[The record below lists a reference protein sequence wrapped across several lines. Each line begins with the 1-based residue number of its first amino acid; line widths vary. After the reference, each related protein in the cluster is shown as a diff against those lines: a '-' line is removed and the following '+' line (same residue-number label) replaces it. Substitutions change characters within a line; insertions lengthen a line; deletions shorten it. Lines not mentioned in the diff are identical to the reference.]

1 MFQSTLY
8 FLFFL
13 TLFSSSL
20 IAQNL
25 IVNGDFEQGAGGVAT
40 VPDSW
45 ELVSGTPDHCQSVPI
60 ICTNLPPVVS
70 TNSPQGGKWVRFF
83 YANVQ
88 GGVNNEI
95 FGQQLQTPLVQG
107 QEYRITLYLAHT
119 AINPVIPAT
128 NTTSIRIGFSNGNP
142 VNQVGQFDRQDL
154 ATTAINTWIQ
164 RTYTFV
170 ASGNYDFISIGKVS
184 LELQNACYVDDIVLE
199 TTCGVSLGSNLTLC
213 DGESFT
219 LDATRPDA
227 SYLWQDGSTNPTF
240 SGNAAGTYYVEVVTP
255 ECVSSDTITVTYL
268 PIVNFNINLGNDTT
282 LCEGESLN
290 LAVNVPNANY
300 LWQNN
305 TTNNNFTVTSSGL
318 YYVTATVNQCSVQA
332 DTINV
337 SFISPTSVS
346 LGNDTTLCE
355 GATLV
360 LNVNAPGA
368 TYIWQDGSTSSSYTV
383 NAAGTYS
390 VDVTLGN
397 CSASDEITIAYN
409 PLPVINLGDD
419 LDLCEG
425 DTAILNVSLEGATF
439 EWQDESTDSTYIVTS
454 SGDYNVTVT
463 SSDGCSNVFSINAAY
478 SSPPEIDLGLGEDS
492 LSACKSSPIVLDAF
506 TPDAT
511 YLWQDE
517 STDSE
522 FEPTATGDYYVQV
535 TVGPCVASDTVYVT
549 LIDCEIIIEMPN
561 VFTPNGDA
569 INDVFIPKSYE
580 GIKDARLVIFNRW
593 GRSLFETIKVEEGWD
608 GFSSSEITP
617 EGVYFYIVNYTDI
630 NDKQGALKGTVTLI
644 R

>member
-8 FLFFL
+8 FISFL
-13 TLFSSSL
+13 ALFSSNL
-20 IAQNL
+20 FAQNL
-25 IVNGDFEQGAGGVAT
+25 IVNGDFEQGAGGAAT
-40 VPDSW
+40 VPDFW
-45 ELVSGTPDHCQSVPI
+45 ELVSGTPDHCQSQPI

-70 TNSPQGGKWVRFF
+70 ANSPQGGKWVRFF

-128 NTTSIRIGFSNGNP
+128 NTSSIRIGFSNGNP

-154 ATTAINTWIQ
+154 ATTAIDTWIQ

-170 ASGNYDFISIGKVS
+170 ASGNYDFISIGKVA
-184 LELQNACYVDDIVLE
+184 LESQNACYVDDIVLE

-219 LDATRPDA
+219 LDATRPDG

-268 PIVNFNINLGNDTT
+268 PIVNFNVNLGNDTT

-318 YYVTATVNQCSVQA
+318 YYVTATVNQCSVQS

-337 SFISPTSVS
+337 SFISPTSIN
-346 LGNDTTLCE
+346 LGNDTALCE
-355 GATLV
+355 GEVLV
-360 LNVNAPGA
+360 LSVDAPGA

-383 NAAGTYS
+383 NAAGTFS
-390 VDVTLGN
+390 VDVTIGN

-425 DTAILNVSLEGATF
+425 DTAMLNATLVNASYL
-439 EWQDESTDSTYIVTS
+439 WQDSTLGASYMVTEAGTYTVIVTAQ
-454 SGDYNVTVT
+454 N
-463 SSDGCSNVFSINAAY
+463 GCSDEFSINAIY
-478 SSPPEIDLGLGEDS
+478 NTPPVVDLGDDS
-492 LSACKSSPIVLDAF
+492 TTICKGNTILLDAF
-506 TPDAT
+506 TINGT
-511 YLWQDE
+511 YIWQDG
-517 STDSE
+517 STASDFEVSE
-522 FEPTATGDYYVQV
+522 TGDYFVEV
-535 TVGPCVASDTVYVT
+535 SVGACKGVDTVFVNVV
-549 LIDCEIIIEMPN
+549 DCQIVIEMPN
-561 VFTPNGDA
+561 VFSPNNDG
-569 INDVFIPKSYE
+569 INDNFIPKNYE

-593 GRSLFETIKVEEGWD
+593 GRTVFETSKVEEGWD

-630 NDKQGALKGTVTLI
+630 NDKQGELKGTLTLI